1 MKKPFT
7 IVSFLFLLFV
17 TCSCEKD
24 TIVKDEYTG
33 KKMVSFVEQ
42 RAVMAAPSIF
52 LDVSFEKDTIVLFN
66 EEYAMP
72 IVDKLLND
80 VNDTIEH
87 FKRYIQPNMQKFRF
101 QVYYEM
107 FGYSTLPGN
116 EINIAFLKATMK
128 NPSGTYG
135 NMVIKVIHNF
145 YVKSNGDYIEKQI
158 VLYYDAE
165 YDNINIF

>member
-1 MKKPFT
+1 MKQPLN

-17 TCSCEKD
+17 TSSCQKY

-33 KKMVSFVEQ
+33 KKMVAFVEQ

-52 LDVSFEKDTIVLFN
+52 LDVSFKKDTIVMFN

-72 IVDKLLND
+72 IVDKFLNNLND
-80 VNDTIEH
+80 TLDH

-116 EINIAFLKATMK
+116 EINTAFLTATMK

-165 YDNINIF
+165 YDNIYIF